1 VELSVKKRRP
11 RIEIV
16 PMIDVIFFLLV
27 FFMVYGTLESTR
39 TAVQVELPKTIHVGD
54 PTTPTLIVGIRED
67 GSVWAGDV
75 LVTLDE
81 LQRTVE
87 IKMQERPDTMVVLN
101 PDRGVVYENL
111 INVMDTLAAGGVQQ
125 PMLGVERKKTAEE

>member
-1 VELSVKKRRP
+1 MELSIKKRRA

-27 FFMVYGTLESTR
+27 FFMVYGTLESRR

-54 PTTPTLIVGIRED
+54 PTTPSLIIGIRED
-67 GSVWAGDV
+67 GSVWAGDTS
-75 LVTLDE
+75 VTIEE
-81 LQRTVE
+81 LQKTVE
-87 IKMQERPDTMVVLN
+87 MELQEHPDTMVVLN
-101 PDRGVVYENL
+101 PERGVIYENL